1 MDGGGRKK
9 YLSWEV
15 RGGWLGVEIRI
26 GNCLKRGEM
35 MVVIFL

>member
-15 RGGWLGVEIRI
+15 RGGWLGVEIR
-26 GNCLKRGEM
+26 KRGEM
-35 MVVIFL
+35 TVVIFL